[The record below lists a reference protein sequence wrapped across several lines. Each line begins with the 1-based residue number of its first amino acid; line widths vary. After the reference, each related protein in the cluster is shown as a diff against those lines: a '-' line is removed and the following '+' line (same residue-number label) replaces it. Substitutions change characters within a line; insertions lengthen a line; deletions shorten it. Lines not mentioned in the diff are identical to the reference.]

1 MKKRIISFILLL
13 TSVALLLLLSSCT
26 QGEEKTNTVFIDKNE
41 KYGVCEHRWEMKSK
55 TLPTCTREGE
65 TTMECTYCHKINTVV
80 IPTGECEYNVYFH
93 WYNNKSRPLLH
104 FDCTKNAAHS
114 FYVDCS
120 LETVKV
126 PKTCTERGS
135 TIKIATATY
144 NGVTYTDT
152 LVKDL
157 GLAAHDYSYSYELL
171 GSSCTDGVEETRTC
185 NECGEVEKSVNYNH
199 RLISTELIYS
209 FEELGLCQGG
219 EVTRRVCL
227 CGEICATKYTV
238 NDSGCET
245 YLEENLTN
253 DNGDT
258 TYYSSKRICKECG
271 YTSSFD
277 GMYVN
282 NDKTQG
288 NEYAYKI
295 SKYKLTD
302 EITWTDEEYSERAHD
317 FSGHKVEYTYNNI
330 DDRWYHEEIAT
341 CTQCLY
347 KHTGERFHKMKYTYE
362 PLGETCLDG
371 INVNGVCLGCGY
383 TTEYVTTS
391 HQTASIEASYNLE
404 DYGFCKGT
412 INVEVC
418 FCGYK
423 RLTPSGLYWYSPR
436 KTEKTEKSDTL
447 KLIIKT
453 EKCSGCGF
461 AIETVEERTLIDGAW
476 YTTNVITNIYLDE
489 ETTLTVKLPIQDP
502 SGDLDR
508 PLTAEEFAALEKY
521 LEWIRRQ

>member
-13 TSVALLLLLSSCT
+13 TSLALLLLLSSCT
-26 QGEEKTNTVFIDKNE
+26 QGEKKTNTVFIDKNE

-93 WYNNKSRPLLH
+93 WYNNKSLPLLH
-104 FDCTKNAAHS
+104 FDCAKNAAHS
-114 FYVDCS
+114 FYVNCS
-120 LETVKV
+120 LETVNV

-157 GLAAHDYSYSYELL
+157 GLAAHDYNYTYELL
-171 GSSCTDGVEETRTC
+171 GQSCEEGVKNTGVCEA
-185 NECGEVEKSVNYNH
+185 CGYVNQTVNYSH
-199 RLISTELIYS
+199 YKITDEVVYS
-209 FEELGLCQGG
+209 FDELGLCSGG
-219 EVTRRVCL
+219 RAIRQTCL
-227 CGEICATKYTV
+227 CGENKDESLTVYYSACDMEIERQTTKEAGVNYSTETQTCKSCGFSWTRKSAHIVPEGQSSVYYAYWLIKYTL
-238 NDSGCET
+238 NE
-245 YLEENLTN
+245 
-253 DNGDT
+253 DT
-258 TYYSSKRICKECG
+258 VIVSESY
-271 YTSSFD
+271 
-277 GMYVN
+277 
-282 NDKTQG
+282 
-288 NEYAYKI
+288 
-295 SKYKLTD
+295 D
-302 EITWTDEEYSERAHD
+302 EDAHD
-317 FSGHKVEYTYNNI
+317 LFGHSLEYTYNNI

-347 KHTGERFHKMKYTYE
+347 KHTKENLHKMKYTYE

-371 INVNGVCLGCGY
+371 INANGVCLGCGY
-383 TTEYVTTS
+383 TTEFVTTS

-423 RLTPSGLYWYSPR
+423 RLTPSGLYWYSQR
-436 KTEKTEKSDTL
+436 KYVTRTEKSDTL
-447 KLIIKT
+447 VLGSIT
-453 EKCSGCGF
+453 ETCSGCGF
-461 AIETVEERTLIDGAW
+461 AIETVNEYTLIGGAW
-476 YTTNVITNIYLDE
+476 HKTNVITNIYLDE
-489 ETTLTVKLPIQDP
+489 ETTLTVKFPIQDP
-502 SGDLDR
+502 SGTLDR
-508 PLTAEEFAALEKY
+508 PLTKEELAALEKY
-521 LEWIRRQ
+521 FEWIRRQ